1 MFTSTSF
8 LLASSLLSLAGV
20 HAHGHSHG
28 ENYDAHGAEESGMS
42 YAERHVSRSFSFSG
56 GSRGTGA
63 DLDCGLASFNLAN
76 R

>member
-1 MFTSTSF
+1 MFTSTSL

-42 YAERHVSRSFSFSG
+42 YAERHVRRVFS
-56 GSRGTGA
+56 
-63 DLDCGLASFNLAN
+63 
-76 R
+76 